1 MAAFWIFR
9 DSRRAVQGSVV
20 VGTRI
25 RVDRI
30 RVVSELRQDGR
41 GGVEGVE
48 SLNVRGS
55 VAGIAADE

>member
-1 MAAFWIFR
+1 MF
-9 DSRRAVQGSVV
+9 V

-25 RVDRI
+25 RV
-30 RVVSELRQDGR
+30 VSELKQDGR